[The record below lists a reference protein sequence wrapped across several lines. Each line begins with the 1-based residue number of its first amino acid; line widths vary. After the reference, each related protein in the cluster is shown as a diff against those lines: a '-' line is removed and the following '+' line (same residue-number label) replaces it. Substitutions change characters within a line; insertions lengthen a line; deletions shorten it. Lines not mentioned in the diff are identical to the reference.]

1 VGEPEP
7 EPDADR
13 PTIAPFL
20 GALAIVVI
28 VLIAIV
34 LLNYFGDEDKPAGQ
48 QIAESVMGQN
58 DALQRQHYADFRG
71 YTCRSQLGN
80 EAEILAGQ
88 RDSVAKHG
96 ERYIDDI
103 TDVAVDGDHATAKVT
118 YHFGNAP
125 DAKTAV
131 ETALVREDEAWK
143 VCSTG
148 PR

>member
-1 VGEPEP
+1 MSDPEP
-7 EPDADR
+7 APDADR

-20 GALAIVVI
+20 GALAIVVV
-28 VLIAIV
+28 VLIAIG
-34 LLNYFGDEDKPAGQ
+34 LLNFFGDESKPAGQ
-48 QIAESVMGQN
+48 QIVESVNGQN
-58 DALQRQHYADFRG
+58 DALQRQHYPDFRG
-71 YTCRSQLGN
+71 YTCRSQQGD

-88 RDSVAKHG
+88 RNSAAKHG

-103 TDVAVDGDHATAKVT
+103 TDVAVDGDRASAKVT
-118 YHFGNAP
+118 YHFANAP
-125 DAKTAV
+125 DAKIAV